1 MVNKTVWR
9 SALSFLVGFSVIRAA
24 VATVHSRI
32 SVIFNLKPH
41 TPPNSRLE
49 ITKMNYDTKRSGAYI
64 QNLRIQN
71 GYTQG
76 QLAKMMNMDRSHL
89 SRIESGAKGCSVDLF
104 IQLSEF
110 FHVTIDSLIFG
121 MERDDALKNES
132 KAQLKKEIAILIDHL
147 TMFQTLL

>member
-1 MVNKTVWR
+1 
-9 SALSFLVGFSVIRAA
+9 
-24 VATVHSRI
+24 
-32 SVIFNLKPH
+32 
-41 TPPNSRLE
+41 
-49 ITKMNYDTKRSGAYI
+49 MNYDTKRSGAYI

-110 FHVTIDSLIFG
+110 FHVSIDSLIFG